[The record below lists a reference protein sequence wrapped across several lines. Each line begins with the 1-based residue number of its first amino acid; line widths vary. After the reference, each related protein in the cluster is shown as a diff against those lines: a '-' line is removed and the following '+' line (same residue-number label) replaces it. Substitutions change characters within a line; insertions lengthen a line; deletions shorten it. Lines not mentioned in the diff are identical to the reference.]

1 MDQQLTAGIRIEGL
15 AKRFVLHNQ
24 GGIVLNVL
32 DDIDLT
38 VRAGECVALNGPSGT
53 GKSTLLRCLYGNY
66 RTDIGGVFI
75 SHEGRDVDIAGAAP
89 RTILEIRRKTLGYV
103 SQFLR
108 VVPRVAAIDV
118 VAEPL
123 RLAGIEAEIA
133 RAQAAVM
140 LERLNIPER
149 LWSLA
154 PATFSGGEQQR
165 VNIARGFIVDFP
177 IMLLDEPTSALD
189 AENRQVVVGIIKDR
203 VAAGAS
209 IIGIFHDAEVR
220 GQVATRLYNMPMRMQ
235 AA

>member
-32 DDIDLT
+32 DEIDLT
-38 VRAGECVALNGPSGT
+38 VGPGECIALNGPSGT

-66 RTDIGGVFI
+66 RTDIGRVLV

-89 RTILEIRRKTLGYV
+89 RTILEIRSKTLGYV

-108 VVPRVAAIDV
+108 VIPRVAAIDV

-123 RLAGIEAEIA
+123 RLAGVEAEIA

-189 AENRQVVVGIIKDR
+189 AENRQIVVGIIKDR

>member
-1 MDQQLTAGIRIEGL
+1 MNQAVTAAIRIEGL
-15 AKRFVLHNQ
+15 AKHFVLHNQ
-24 GGIVLNVL
+24 GGAILDVL
-32 DDIDLT
+32 DSIDLT
-38 VRAGECVALNGPSGT
+38 VPPGECVALNGPSGT
-53 GKSTLLRCLYGNY
+53 GKSTLLRCLYGSY
-66 RTDIGGVFI
+66 CTDIGRIIVA
-75 SHEGRDVDIAGAAP
+75 HEGQEIDIAGAPP
-89 RTILEIRRKTLGYV
+89 RTVLDIRRRTMGYV

-123 RLAGIEAEIA
+123 RRAGVEQEIA

-177 IMLLDEPTSALD
+177 ILLLDEPTSALD
-189 AENRQVVVGIIKDR
+189 TENRQVVIGLIRDR
-203 VAAGAS
+203 TEAGAA

-220 GQVATRLYNMPMRMQ
+220 GQAATRLYDMPLKRQ

>member
-1 MDQQLTAGIRIEGL
+1 MNKQLTAGIRIEGL

-32 DDIDLT
+32 DDIDLA
-38 VRAGECVALNGPSGT
+38 VRPGECVALNGPSGT

-66 RTDIGGVFI
+66 RTDIGRVLI
-75 SHEGRDVDIAGAAP
+75 SHGGRDVDIAGAAP
-89 RTILEIRRKTLGYV
+89 RTVLEIRRRTLGYV

-108 VVPRVAAIDV
+108 VIPRVAAIDV

-123 RLAGIEAEIA
+123 RLAGVEAEIA

-189 AENRQVVVGIIKDR
+189 AENRRTVVDIIKDR
-203 VAAGAS
+203 VAAGAA